1 MRTTNEHFE
10 IFAEKCREWINLLS
24 LGDWDI
30 DILHENNLDMP
41 HALATTEGH
50 LLQHHGIIR
59 FGRSWPKEYLNDEQ
73 IKRIA
78 LHEVIEL
85 MLIEL
90 RILAESRFLQP
101 EEIDR
106 SVHTIIQRLT
116 NMLLGGTD
124 EDE

>member
-1 MRTTNEHFE
+1 
-10 IFAEKCREWINLLS
+10 
-24 LGDWDI
+24 
-30 DILHENNLDMP
+30 
-41 HALATTEGH
+41 
-50 LLQHHGIIR
+50 
-59 FGRSWPKEYLNDEQ
+59 
-73 IKRIA
+73 
-78 LHEVIEL
+78 